1 VEDTHLVVD
10 LVLVLVIA
18 LIGGMI
24 ARRLGQPVVLG
35 YITAGIL
42 VGPNTPGFSVDREQV
57 ELMANVGVA
66 FLMFALGVE
75 FSFTEL
81 LRVRNTAL
89 IGGGLQ
95 IPLTVVLGAIAG
107 YVTGW
112 SWQASLLLGGAFA
125 LSSSIFALTLLMKR
139 GDIGAPHGRV
149 TLGLMVVQDL
159 ALIPMIAL
167 LPVLSGEPED
177 VGVTLL
183 TSISI
188 AIVALFL
195 VIFLGTKLVPRVLYS
210 AARTESKELFLIT
223 IVLIALGTAL
233 ASDRA
238 GLSLALGAFLAGLI
252 VSESEFDREVLS
264 EIGPLRD
271 LFATLFFVAIGM
283 LLVPS
288 EIADDLFLVAGL
300 LVTLVIG
307 KTLITGGALL
317 AGGADHRTA
326 VLCAT
331 VVAQMG
337 EFSFVLASEGREEGI
352 IDTNQYGLILAVAV
366 GSIII
371 TPFVS
376 RAAPPLVAV
385 AEYLPR
391 ISAREAD
398 LWIANESPSTQN
410 QHVVICGYGRVGA
423 VLGDALERRGFGYS
437 VIELNPAIVRQLRAR
452 GIKAYYGDAGS
463 DAVLRH
469 AGIDHARALVVTTP
483 DLVSSPAAI
492 RHARRL
498 NPTISIITRA
508 MATGDMHVLRSAGA
522 DEIIQP
528 EFEAGL
534 ECVRYVLREF
544 GVSIKETTAI
554 INRRRAMHYDLHSQT
569 PVREPDEPRFE
580 SPKMPIDY
588 ERP

>member
-57 ELMANVGVA
+57 ELLANVGVA

-177 VGVTLL
+177 VGVKLL

-195 VIFLGTKLVPRVLYS
+195 VVFLGTKLVPRVLYS

-223 IVLIALGTAL
+223 TVLIALGTAL

-288 EIADDLFLVAGL
+288 EIADDLFVVAGL
-300 LVTLVIG
+300 LVTLVVG

-366 GSIII
+366 GSIIV

-376 RAAPPLVAV
+376 RAAPPLVAL
-385 AEYLPR
+385 AEYLPG
-391 ISAREAD
+391 ISSREAD

-452 GIKAYYGDAGS
+452 GIQAYYGDAGS

-498 NPTISIITRA
+498 NPSISIITRA
-508 MATGDMHVLRSAGA
+508 MASGDMHVLRSAGA

-554 INRRRAMHYDLHSQT
+554 INRRRAMHYDLHSRE

-588 ERP
+588 DRP

>member
-18 LIGGMI
+18 MIGGMI

-35 YITAGIL
+35 YIVAGIL

-57 ELMANVGVA
+57 ELLANVGVA

-75 FSFTEL
+75 FSFSEL
-81 LRVRNTAL
+81 MRVRHTAL
-89 IGGGLQ
+89 IAGALQ
-95 IPLTVVLGAIAG
+95 IPLTIVLGAVAG

-125 LSSSIFALTLLMKR
+125 ISSSVFTLTLLMRR
-139 GDIGAPHGRV
+139 GEIGTPHGRV

-167 LPVLSGEPED
+167 LPVLSGDTENI
-177 VGVTLL
+177 GVALL
-183 TSISI
+183 KSISI
-188 AIVALFL
+188 AVIALFL
-195 VIFLGTKLVPRVLYS
+195 VIFLGTKLVPRVLYF
-210 AARTESKELFLIT
+210 AARTESRELFLIT
-223 IVLIALGTAL
+223 TVIIALGTAL
-233 ASDRA
+233 ASDQA
-238 GLSLALGAFLAGLI
+238 GLSLALGAFLAGLV
-252 VSESEFDREVLS
+252 VSESEFDRQVLS

-271 LFATLFFVAIGM
+271 LFATLFFVAVGM
-283 LLVPS
+283 LLVPQD
-288 EIADDLFLVAGL
+288 IVNDAL
-300 LVTLVIG
+300 LVIG
-307 KTLITGGALL
+307 MLLTLIVGKVLITGGALL

-337 EFSFVLASEGREEGI
+337 EFSFVLASEGQAENI
-352 IDTNQYGLILAVAV
+352 IDSSQYGLILAVAV
-366 GSIII
+366 GSIIV
-371 TPFVS
+371 TPLLTN
-376 RAAPPLVAV
+376 AAPPLVTI
-385 AEYLPR
+385 AEHLPGV
-391 ISAREAD
+391 STREAD
-398 LWIANESPSTQN
+398 LWISNEHPTPMR

-423 VLGDALERRGFGYS
+423 VLGDALKRRGFEYT
-437 VIELNPAIVRQLRAR
+437 VIELNPAIVRQLRAS
-452 GIKAYYGDAGS
+452 GIDAYYGDAGS
-463 DAVLRH
+463 DAVLIH
-469 AGIDHARALVVTTP
+469 AGIVHARALVVTTP

-498 NPTISIITRA
+498 NPAIAIITRA
-508 MATGDMHVLRSAGA
+508 MASGDMHVLRASGA

-544 GVSIKETTAI
+544 GVSLKETTAI
-554 INRRRAMHYDLHSQT
+554 INRRRALHYEEHAQERGGDAIQ
-569 PVREPDEPRFE
+569 PEFE
-580 SPKMPIDY
+580 SPNMPVDY
-588 ERP
+588 DRP

>member
-1 VEDTHLVVD
+1 MEDTHLVVD

-42 VGPNTPGFSVDREQV
+42 VGPHTPGYSVDREQV
-57 ELMANVGVA
+57 ELLANVGVA

-75 FSFTEL
+75 FSFSEL

-89 IGGGLQ
+89 IAGGLQ
-95 IPLTVVLGAIAG
+95 IPLTIVLGGIAG
-107 YVTGW
+107 YLTGW
-112 SWQASLLLGGAFA
+112 TWQASLLLGGAFA
-125 LSSSIFALTLLMKR
+125 LSSSIFALTLLIKR

-167 LPVLSGEPED
+167 LPVLSGD
-177 VGVTLL
+177 SGNAGAALL

-195 VIFLGTKLVPRVLYS
+195 VIFLGTKLAPRILYT
-210 AARTESKELFLIT
+210 AARTESRELFLIT
-223 IVLIALGTAL
+223 VVLIALGTAL
-233 ASDRA
+233 ASEKA
-238 GLSLALGAFLAGLI
+238 GLSLALGAFLAGLV

-264 EIGPLRD
+264 EIAPLRD

-288 EIADDLFLVAGL
+288 DIADDAPLVVGL
-300 LVTLVIG
+300 LVTLVVG

-337 EFSFVLASEGREEGI
+337 EFSFVLASEGRAANI

-366 GSIII
+366 GSIIV
-371 TPFVS
+371 TPFATH
-376 RAAPPLVAV
+376 AAPPLVAI
-385 AEYLPR
+385 AGFLPG
-391 ISAREAD
+391 IASRESD
-398 LWIANESPSTQN
+398 LWLANDRPATLT

-423 VLGDALERRGFGYS
+423 VLGDALERRGFGYT
-437 VIELNPAIVRQLRAR
+437 VIELNPGIVRQLRAR
-452 GIKAYYGDAGS
+452 GITAFYGDAGS
-463 DAVLRH
+463 DAVLLH
-469 AGIDHARALVVTTP
+469 AGVDQARALVVTTP

-508 MATGDMHVLRSAGA
+508 MATGDMRVLRSAGA

-544 GVSIKETTAI
+544 GVSIKETTTI
-554 INRRRAMHYDLHSQT
+554 INRRRALHYELHSQ
-569 PVREPDEPRFE
+569 PDGRKPDEPLFDE
-580 SPKMPIDY
+580 PAMPIDY